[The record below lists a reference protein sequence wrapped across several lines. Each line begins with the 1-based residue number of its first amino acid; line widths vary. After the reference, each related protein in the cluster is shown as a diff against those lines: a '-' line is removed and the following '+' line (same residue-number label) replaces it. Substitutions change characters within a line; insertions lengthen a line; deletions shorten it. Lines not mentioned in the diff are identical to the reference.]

1 MHFLK
6 IYHVF
11 LLSSL
16 ILVSPS
22 IAEQPG
28 LDPATIEICNNV
40 VKSIYNEI
48 EKLKPRYHDLELFNI
63 IALKKNQWGFD
74 FIKYR
79 YLDVVGSK
87 QVDKLEFGVEFVPI
101 DADQEYSFEGAHF
114 EYAFPLL
121 KVKLIAYQN
130 NSNKHRQIEILPF
143 VKEFARP
150 LLDYQ
155 SKQLPIKLSL
165 YADKSVF
172 KVDEPVTFIAEFENL
187 TGNNIK
193 IKDLSSDSIA
203 FAYDKVTW
211 GSDLN
216 LAHPTQGNEV
226 LRPNR
231 ALKRKFKLNG
241 FTEPQDLTIH
251 ATYLMNFKGVEPTAT
266 LNLKIVK

>member
-1 MHFLK
+1 MHVLK
-6 IYHVF
+6 TVNVLF
-11 LLSSL
+11 FGLL
-16 ILVSPS
+16 ILVTPAF
-22 IAEQPG
+22 AEQPG
-28 LDPATIEICNNV
+28 IDPATITICNEV
-40 VKSIYNEI
+40 VKSIYGEI

-63 IALKKNQWGFD
+63 IALKKNEWGFD

-87 QVDKLEFGVEFVPI
+87 QVDKLEFGVEFVPL

-150 LLDYQ
+150 LLDHQ
-155 SKQLPIKLSL
+155 SKQLPIKLHL
-165 YADKSVF
+165 YADKKVF
-172 KVDEPVTFIAEFENL
+172 KVDEPVSFVAEFENL

-193 IKDLSSDSIA
+193 VKDLSSDSIA

-211 GSDLN
+211 GADLN
-216 LAHPTQGNEV
+216 QAHPTEGNEV

-231 ALKRKFKLNG
+231 SLKRKFKLNG
-241 FTEPQDLTIH
+241 FAEPQDLTIH

-266 LNLKIVK
+266 LNLKIVE